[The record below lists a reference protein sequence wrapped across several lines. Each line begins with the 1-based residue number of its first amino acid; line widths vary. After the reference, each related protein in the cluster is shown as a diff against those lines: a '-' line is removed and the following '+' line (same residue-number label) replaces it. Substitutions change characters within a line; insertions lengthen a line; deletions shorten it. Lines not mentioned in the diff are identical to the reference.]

1 MRTTE
6 FYASF
11 ALYDTTARED
21 ALFSVTDNQPFGSI
35 SLASDDIEYPDYA
48 TLEEDFF
55 ILDGSKAEMPDEPED
70 VVYMSTE
77 ISDKDGTFETNPS
90 FIIEFEEKHTSY
102 GLTFHFVSDPPLEMT
117 VEWYDLSGIRIGVKK
132 YEVTGNK
139 FFAQN
144 QVENYGKI
152 KVTFTKAKPYRYVKF
167 RYIEYGT
174 KLELGR
180 GGVPVKDASL
190 IEEADQISDKIPI
203 NKLSVKLVDTEND
216 FDLGNIT
223 GIHKVLQN
231 GQECMAYEYV
241 NDVKTFLGRFF
252 LSDYKSDKNV
262 VSMSL
267 TDMKGILDNN
277 RFLDGKVY
285 DGEPAGNV
293 IDAIMD
299 AAVITDYEV
308 SEEVRAIQ
316 LNGWLKIQ
324 TCRKALRE
332 VLFACGAIVSSARD
346 TKLNIYIPEKEITKY
361 VKREQKFST
370 VPSTKDYVSDVTIK
384 YQQYQMQT
392 ADSQIVKGDYLAGT
406 HTVELSSPA
415 SGMTINSGLILK
427 QSANYV
433 TFKIDSPAAVIITGR
448 KYNEEELSLTALQKK
463 VEAGNSRN
471 TKSFSCS
478 VISAK
483 QAQVV
488 ADRILDYYQY
498 RLGLKIKYLYDAEM
512 PGQWAEIDNAA
523 KAYNSYVAVF
533 EKLTTDLTGGYISTA
548 ELRGIYN
555 LVVDAYY
562 TGELFAGESIGD
574 I

>member
-11 ALYDTTARED
+11 ALFDTTARED
-21 ALFSVTDNQPFGSI
+21 AAFYTADNQPFGDI
-35 SLASDDIEYPDYA
+35 ALAADDMEYPDYA

-55 ILDGSKAEMPDEPED
+55 ILDGSKAEMPDDPGD

-77 ISDKDGTFETNPS
+77 MSGEDGTFTTPPS
-90 FIIEFEEKHTSY
+90 FIIDFEENHTSY
-102 GLTFHFVSDPPLEMT
+102 GLTFYFVNYHPLEML
-117 VEWYDLSGIRIGVKK
+117 VEWYGLSGIIIGKK
-132 YEVTGNK
+132 RYPVDGNK

-144 QVENYGKI
+144 RVENYGKI
-152 KVTFTKAKPYRYVKF
+152 KVTFTKAKAHRYVKF

-174 KLELGR
+174 ELELGH

-190 IEEADQISDKIPI
+190 VEEIDQTSDKIPI
-203 NKLSVKLVDTEND
+203 NKLSVKLVDTENE
-216 FDLGNIT
+216 FDLGNIV
-223 GIHKVLQN
+223 GMHKVLQN

-241 NDVKTFLGRFF
+241 NATKTFLGKFF
-252 LSDYKSDKNV
+252 LADYGSDKNI

-267 TDMKGILDNN
+267 VDLKGILDNN
-277 RFLDGKVY
+277 RFLDGQVY

-299 AAVITDYEV
+299 AAGIADYQV
-308 SEEVRAIQ
+308 SDEVRAIP
-316 LNGWLKIQ
+316 LSGWLKIQ

-346 TKLNIYIPEKEITKY
+346 TKLNIYIPEKKITKY
-361 VKREQKFST
+361 VARDRKFST
-370 VPSTKDYVSDVTIK
+370 VPFMKDYVSDVTIK
-384 YQQYQMQT
+384 YQQYQIQT
-392 ADSQIVKGDYLAGT
+392 VDSQILKGDYPQGT
-406 HTVELSSPA
+406 HTIELSSPA
-415 SGMTINSGLILK
+415 SGMAINSGLILK

-433 TFKIDSPAAVIITGR
+433 TFQIDSDAAVVITG
-448 KYNEEELSLTALQKK
+448 KQYNKEEFSLTAQQKF
-463 VEAGNSRN
+463 VESGNSRN

-478 VISAK
+478 VLSAK

-488 ADRILDYYQY
+488 ADRILDYYRY

-512 PGQWAEIDNAA
+512 PGQWADVDNSA
-523 KAYNSYVAVF
+523 KRYNSYAAVF

-555 LVVDAYY
+555 LVIDSYY
-562 TGELFAGESIGD
+562 TGELIAGESIGD

>member
-1 MRTTE
+1 
-6 FYASF
+6 
-11 ALYDTTARED
+11 
-21 ALFSVTDNQPFGSI
+21 
-35 SLASDDIEYPDYA
+35 
-48 TLEEDFF
+48 
-55 ILDGSKAEMPDEPED
+55 
-70 VVYMSTE
+70 
-77 ISDKDGTFETNPS
+77 
-90 FIIEFEEKHTSY
+90 
-102 GLTFHFVSDPPLEMT
+102 
-117 VEWYDLSGIRIGVKK
+117 
-132 YEVTGNK
+132 
-139 FFAQN
+139 
-144 QVENYGKI
+144 
-152 KVTFTKAKPYRYVKF
+152 
-167 RYIEYGT
+167 
-174 KLELGR
+174 
-180 GGVPVKDASL
+180 
-190 IEEADQISDKIPI
+190 
-203 NKLSVKLVDTEND
+203 
-216 FDLGNIT
+216 
-223 GIHKVLQN
+223 
-231 GQECMAYEYV
+231 
-241 NDVKTFLGRFF
+241 
-252 LSDYKSDKNV
+252 
-262 VSMSL
+262 MSL

-277 RFLDGKVY
+277 RFIDGKVY

-299 AAVITDYEV
+299 AAGIADYEV
-308 SEEVRAIQ
+308 SDEVRSIP

-346 TKLNIYIPEKEITKY
+346 TKLNIYIPEKKITKY
-361 VKREQKFST
+361 IKREQKFST

-384 YQQYQMQT
+384 YQQYQIQA
-392 ADSQIVKGDYLAGT
+392 ADSQILKGDYPAGT

-433 TFKIDSPAAVIITGR
+433 TFKIDSPATVIITGK
-448 KYNEEELSLTALQKK
+448 KYNKEELSLTAQQKN

-488 ADRILDYYQY
+488 AERILDYYQY

-512 PGQWAEIDNAA
+512 PGQWADVDNAA
-523 KAYNSYVAVF
+523 KAYNSYIAVF

-555 LVVDAYY
+555 LVTDMYY